1 MEFEVSI
8 YDLYVTTRVVEADS
22 PYDAEDMVRRM
33 LENNEAVAE
42 FLDEHSATVE
52 EVNRSDNERV

>member
-52 EVNRSDNERV
+52 EVR